1 MVTSSVDGSQNAL
14 DGAAPDAV
22 SKPATM
28 VEASQSFLVRED
40 HWTEPRRIFQREGPR
55 PAGSSAAPGFGHG
68 RAGWGEL
75 SSWRALRTA
84 QGGRVD
90 RVPSVAL

>member
-1 MVTSSVDGSQNAL
+1 MAGRT
-14 DGAAPDAV
+14 PR
-22 SKPATM
+22 
-28 VEASQSFLVRED
+28 FLVREGY
-40 HWTEPRRIFQREGPR
+40 WTGPRRKFEREWPC

-75 SSWRALRTA
+75 PSLRALRTA

>member
-1 MVTSSVDGSQNAL
+1 MAE
-14 DGAAPDAV
+14 V
-22 SKPATM
+22 SPR
-28 VEASQSFLVRED
+28 FLVRED
-40 HWTEPRRIFQREGPR
+40 YWTMPRRIFQRKGPR

-68 RAGWGEL
+68 WAGWGEL
-75 SSWRALRTA
+75 PSRRALRTA